1 VNQPWFWA
9 TLLVVAALA
18 VAVRLRAGRPLLP
31 RRARAIPDGALLV
44 AAVSAAALVFHCA
57 AMFFAPWV
65 AAVPGTGGAADAV
78 RAMGASSRLAYW
90 VPAVALVLAVHRVWW
105 PALLTLTVC
114 LLGVGITM
122 YGAFTLT
129 VHLGWLAAL
138 IVTGSAISAGLLG
151 RRADRGSRAGVTQVR

>member
-1 VNQPWFWA
+1 VNQPWFWT

-31 RRARAIPDGALLV
+31 RRAQAIPDGALLV

-57 AMFFAPWV
+57 AMFFAP
-65 AAVPGTGGAADAV
+65 
-78 RAMGASSRLAYW
+78 
-90 VPAVALVLAVHRVWW
+90 
-105 PALLTLTVC
+105 
-114 LLGVGITM
+114 
-122 YGAFTLT
+122 
-129 VHLGWLAAL
+129 WLAAL